1 MLQKF
6 PVLRKFLILLQ
17 KFPFLRYKSADTYGS
32 LSLSLS
38 LSLDVKFTTFVTF
51 HLQQYNL
58 IVDTFNQK
66 VITFQALV
74 ECEEALL
81 LIWLY

>member
-1 MLQKF
+1 MGSNPAQGIKSFSSNENVIQKVVH
-6 PVLRKFLILLQ
+6 PWSLII
-17 KFPFLRYKSADTYGS
+17 S